1 MRDETYIE
9 SQRPR
14 RMFAKILNDS
24 RMFFAVARHAW
35 DEAVCL
41 IRESKEKEDRQ
52 PANEISMGDDVDSLS
67 VRVESALTVAMMN
80 YTTSIELLM
89 KAFLG
94 VRRRFNE
101 KSLDEIRNKVRHESE
116 KVLDHIPAG
125 WVEELEGIYRAAEM
139 AQIEIYPFYNDWN
152 PPSGDWIE
160 DTKRLD
166 TNTFRE
172 FLHFLSK
179 ERLNVD
185 RYSFE
190 KFAGDDWRMKI
201 SSYDKIILFH
211 EEVEKFLI
219 KKAEEKG
226 CLSTPI
232 TVTMEPTAEGEN
244 RFSKLSFPTPK
255 AAFNFHQQ
263 TFGRRK

>member
-1 MRDETYIE
+1 MRQLLVAQPVIIPPSCSLSCARARVSPGLDRIPTYVLDLEILYKEKSMGNYEPNSTGENSIEVQQMRDEAYIE
-9 SQRPR
+9 SQRPG

-41 IRESKEKEDRQ
+41 IRKSKEKEDRR
-52 PANEISMGDDVDSLS
+52 PANEISMDDDVDSLS
-67 VRVESALTVAMMN
+67 VRAESALTVAMMN

-94 VRRRFNE
+94 VRGRFNE
-101 KSLDEIRNKVRHESE
+101 ESLDEIRNKVRHESE
-116 KVLDHIPAG
+116 KVLDHIPEG
-125 WVEELEGIYRAAEM
+125 WGEELEGIYRAAEM

-152 PPSGDWIE
+152 PPDDWIE

-166 TNTFRE
+166 TNTLRE
-172 FLHFLSK
+172 FLHFLRK

-190 KFAGDDWRMKI
+190 K
-201 SSYDKIILFH
+201 L
-211 EEVEKFLI
+211 ECV
-219 KKAEEKG
+219 
-226 CLSTPI
+226 
-232 TVTMEPTAEGEN
+232 
-244 RFSKLSFPTPK
+244 
-255 AAFNFHQQ
+255 
-263 TFGRRK
+263 